1 MEFIQP
7 LILLAIGIGLI
18 AIPLRLFSKHERIKK
33 TGLPAEGIV
42 FDLIERVSSSNRH
55 QYPVIR
61 FVTAKN
67 EWITQK
73 YEIGVSLN
81 SFRKGQKVNILYDP
95 SKPEDFILKSG
106 TNDIIL
112 YSLIA
117 IGILLTGLAAFE
129 VIQSI

>member
-42 FDLIERVSSSNRH
+42 FNLIERASSSNRH

-67 EWITQK
+67 EWITPK
-73 YEIGVSLN
+73 YELE
-81 SFRKGQKVNILYDP
+81 FR
-95 SKPEDFILKSG
+95 
-106 TNDIIL
+106 
-112 YSLIA
+112 
-117 IGILLTGLAAFE
+117 
-129 VIQSI
+129 